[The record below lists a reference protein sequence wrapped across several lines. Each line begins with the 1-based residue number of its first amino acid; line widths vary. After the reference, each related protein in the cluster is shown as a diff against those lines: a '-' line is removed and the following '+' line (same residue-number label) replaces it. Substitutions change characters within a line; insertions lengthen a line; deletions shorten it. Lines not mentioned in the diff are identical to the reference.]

1 MIERDWKFEKIK
13 KYKENALR
21 ENIYNKGNVKKYKE
35 CPYCGSKSFIKY
47 GNYNRI
53 QRYKCKNEECKKT
66 FSNTTNSVWKYLKH
80 KPEKWFEF
88 IELMGEHTTLN
99 ECSYKLGISIVT
111 AFHWRHKIFHAIEN
125 NYKPE
130 KFDEVV
136 DVDTYYTEKCY
147 KGSRNKNYTYADKVK
162 NKFDKMYG
170 LVPRNVSVLIAEE
183 RGKMPLIRR
192 TENDETIV
200 NNFNNNVL
208 KIAAKDCYMRTD
220 HFTNKKLKNNL
231 LQYNKKLSNET
242 KKKYGLK
249 IIGNR
254 IEDKIKEDKKKNI
267 MAYLT
272 AWLSRCKGIATK
284 YINHYYNFYS
294 LIDSEKVFDYMSIF
308 FDLLKNGSYTSV
320 EVLRT
325 NHVEDY

>member
-1 MIERDWKFEKIK
+1 MEIIIEFSVI
-13 KYKENALR
+13 
-21 ENIYNKGNVKKYKE
+21 NVKM
-35 CPYCGSKSFIKY
+35 KSD
-47 GNYNRI
+47 
-53 QRYKCKNEECKKT
+53 KKT

-111 AFHWRHKIFHAIEN
+111 AFNWRHKIFHAIEN

-170 LVPRNVSVLIAEE
+170 LVPRSVSVLIAEE
-183 RGKMPLIRR
+183 SGKMPLIRR
-192 TENDETIV
+192 TENGETIV

-220 HFTNKKLKNNL
+220 YFTNKKLKNNL
-231 LQYNKKLSNET
+231 LQYNKKT
-242 KKKYGLK
+242 FK
-249 IIGNR
+249 
-254 IEDKIKEDKKKNI
+254 
-267 MAYLT
+267 
-272 AWLSRCKGIATK
+272 
-284 YINHYYNFYS
+284 
-294 LIDSEKVFDYMSIF
+294 
-308 FDLLKNGSYTSV
+308 
-320 EVLRT
+320 
-325 NHVEDY
+325 